1 VIRRRTSRKRAAL
14 IMLALLAVTVLL
26 PVAIY
31 LVFGVLEM
39 LVRDPGQSLIYLLVI
54 ATIVFLVWLSRKRGP
69 LS

>member
-39 LVRDPGQSLIYLLVI
+39 LVRDPSQSLIYLLVI